1 VRSRTQWR
9 GVATWQGAI
18 DGARIEVSRTAR
30 LT

>member
-9 GVATWQGAI
+9 DVATWQGAI
-18 DGARIEVSRTAR
+18 DGARIEASRTTT